1 MNKQQLIIL
10 LGCAGT
16 IILLTVVLSFSSFQ
30 KKGVVNFLEATGDF
44 VREIFYFG
52 DMVESSGSS
61 DQDTQNSVASTI
73 EPTNDI
79 TEPEEDV
86 DSDQIASELLEVS
99 GGVDAPSEWGLDG
112 YNPEYAYL
120 AENPGYH
127 VETQSLVLE
136 EGMYSFDLE
145 YPYIVFDDG
154 RNCDEM
160 NQIIR
165 DKALIKFNS
174 MYPIFQYTVENPSY
188 CASTLR
194 YEITYMDEN
203 LLCVAFYEHYFT
215 GNIFLE
221 FGDISSVV
229 LNVKTGEVYN
239 LEDVIAA
246 DNQMAR
252 YLYGITVDGNPDFQD
267 APAYTVYDAATI
279 LVDGNSQNRYVY
291 DLLLMKEGI
300 GFAFTYHY
308 GGDGMILRG
317 SELYLLDPQFYSD
330 YKAPSTLWDYYE
342 EQ

>member
-1 MNKQQLIIL
+1 MDKKQLMLL
-10 LGCAGT
+10 LGSAGT
-16 IILLTVVLSFSSFQ
+16 IILLTVVLSFSSFRQ
-30 KKGVVNFLEATGDF
+30 KGVISFLETSGGF
-44 VREIFYFG
+44 VRDIFCFG
-52 DMVESSGSS
+52 DMVEGSKPS
-61 DQDTQNSVASTI
+61 DRDTQNPDDSAN
-73 EPTNDI
+73 EPPVDI
-79 TEPEEDV
+79 TEPEEDI
-86 DSDQIASELLEVS
+86 DSEQIASDLLEVS

-112 YNPEYAYL
+112 YDPAYAYL

-127 VETQSLVLE
+127 LETQTLVLE

-154 RNCDEM
+154 RNCEEM

-165 DKALIKFNS
+165 DKALIKFDS
-174 MYPIFQYTVENPSY
+174 MYPIFQYSLENPSY

-203 LLCVAFYEHYFT
+203 LLCVAFYEHYFS

-221 FGDISSVV
+221 FGDITSVV

-246 DNQMAR
+246 DNNMAR

-279 LVDGNSQNRYVY
+279 LVDGISQNRYKY
-291 DLLLMKEGI
+291 DLLLLREGI

-308 GGDGMILRG
+308 GGDGLILRG
-317 SELYLLDPQFYSD
+317 SELYLLDPQIYSD
-330 YKAPSTLWDYYE
+330 YKLPSTLWDYYE